1 MVCAPATVTS
11 RLKFRC
17 GNSGTASRGI
27 ATSALSGLTR
37 PPTTDSDERQQS
49 APQRSAPIR
58 TPIKIPGMKFR
69 ASTPKEHP
77 ASPTESP
84 TVGCGREWGFGHCV
98 TGAIFTRFATVKG
111 FTVRCKRVMCHH
123 DSRHSSRH
131 RGQPTGMVDMPSD
144 RSNHRRVRAGRRDT
158 TAQHEMRR
166 PRRPRRAIRGNAGR
180 RPPKGIMNV
189 DSGVAVITWHLDG
202 LTDLNTVDITVAG
215 TAPLEPHD
223 IRTQMRWPRDPRLR
237 ST

>member
-1 MVCAPATVTS
+1 MSRDAWTWLSSWNDTSVSSREPAPGCQTLTRLNLPRRYGPLDRMVCAPATVPS
-11 RLKFRC
+11 GLKFRC
-17 GNSGTASRGI
+17 GNSGTASGGI
-27 ATSALSGLTR
+27 VTSARSGLTR

-77 ASPTESP
+77 ASPTEFPP

-98 TGAIFTRFATVKG
+98 TGAIFTRCATVKG

-131 RGQPTGMVDMPSD
+131 RGQRNRHAICRRTARITGGSAREDDILRLSMECADLAVHDEQYAATL
-144 RSNHRRVRAGRRDT
+144 AG
-158 TAQHEMRR
+158 
-166 PRRPRRAIRGNAGR
+166 
-180 RPPKGIMNV
+180 
-189 DSGVAVITWHLDG
+189 G
-202 LTDLNTVDITVAG
+202 LQK
-215 TAPLEPHD
+215 E
-223 IRTQMRWPRDPRLR
+223 
-237 ST
+237 S